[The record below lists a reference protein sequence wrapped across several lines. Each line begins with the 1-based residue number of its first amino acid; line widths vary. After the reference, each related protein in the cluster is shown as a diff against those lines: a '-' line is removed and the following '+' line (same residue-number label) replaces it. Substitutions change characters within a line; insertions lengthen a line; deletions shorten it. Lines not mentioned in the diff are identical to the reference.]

1 MQNTKF
7 LKVKSHS
14 LKLLIVHHLFTQE
27 KMGRSVTVDDGRQGA
42 HERQQRHRRQSRRSR
57 ATHSAQPEQ
66 NMYRSSSSLSSSSS
80 PTSYRNYKAAG
91 GGGVKSAHSRNPGQS
106 QQQQQQHHHHHHGGH
121 SAAASSPSYADVE
134 REAERAAEDE
144 ASAAAAT
151 IEGADSDGTPAGASD
166 ATVKLLR
173 QLRHRATELESQLAT
188 AGREKERLQLELG
201 EATGG

>member
-1 MQNTKF
+1 MAVKVHTSGSRDTVAKAEEAVLPIRHNQNKI
-7 LKVKSHS
+7 S
-14 LKLLIVHHLFTQE
+14 
-27 KMGRSVTVDDGRQGA
+27 
-42 HERQQRHRRQSRRSR
+42 
-57 ATHSAQPEQ
+57 
-66 NMYRSSSSLSSSSS
+66 
-80 PTSYRNYKAAG
+80 AG

-201 EATGG
+201 EATGGWTNLPPLIMGLIALCKAVQNSKLQPTRVVLGYLVPII